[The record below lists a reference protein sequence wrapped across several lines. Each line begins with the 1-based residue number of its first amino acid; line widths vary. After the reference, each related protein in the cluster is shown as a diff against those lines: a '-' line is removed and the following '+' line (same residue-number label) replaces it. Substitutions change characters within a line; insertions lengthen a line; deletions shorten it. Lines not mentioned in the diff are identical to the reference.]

1 MADNSTT
8 EGKIIIEQVR
18 KIKKNEPKIFPFL
31 LMVDR
36 EAFGRLDEQTFILK
50 SFWTSQANKII
61 IARKNDTKSIVGYAC
76 YLEMDG
82 GCYLMRIGVRS
93 KS

>member
-1 MADNSTT
+1 MVNTADNN
-8 EGKIIIEQVR
+8 ILIEEIR

-50 SFWTSQANKII
+50 TFWQSPSNKII
-61 IARKNDTKSIVGYAC
+61 LARKKDTKSIVGYAC
-76 YLEMDG
+76 YQELNG

-93 KS
+93 KC

>member
-1 MADNSTT
+1 MVSV
-8 EGKIIIEQVR
+8 EVSILIEEVR

-50 SFWTSQANKII
+50 SFWTSPSNKII
-61 IARKNDTKSIVGYAC
+61 VARKNDTKSIVGYAC
-76 YLEMDG
+76 YLEMEG

-93 KS
+93 KCQR